1 MITEWNPSIGSLFG
15 VAQGVGVGQQLFNWL
30 DRDISQPPPP
40 DFRTINAVV
49 KQQGWCRLQAPWR
62 KVDGQLLWG
71 DCVIT
76 PVIEADG
83 LAGSFVAVIRDVTDE
98 HRRTQLLL
106 DETVTDPLTGLYN
119 RRGLEQHVEALLT
132 RPAGAPLTQSWVML
146 DLDFFKKVN
155 DTHGHDAGDTLLRS
169 VAQTLRNTARK
180 GDILA
185 RTGGEEFVLL
195 LPDCAAPAAMN
206 LAERLRLCVASLG
219 VTING
224 CSVRITVSLG
234 VAQQAPGETWI
245 AALARADAALYL
257 AKQEGRDRVMLAAP
271 GLVSPA

>member
-1 MITEWNPSIGSLFG
+1 
-15 VAQGVGVGQQLFNWL
+15 
-30 DRDISQPPPP
+30 
-40 DFRTINAVV
+40 
-49 KQQGWCRLQAPWR
+49 
-62 KVDGQLLWG
+62 
-71 DCVIT
+71 
-76 PVIEADG
+76 
-83 LAGSFVAVIRDVTDE
+83 
-98 HRRTQLLL
+98 
-106 DETVTDPLTGLYN
+106 
-119 RRGLEQHVEALLT
+119 
-132 RPAGAPLTQSWVML
+132 
-146 DLDFFKKVN
+146 
-155 DTHGHDAGDTLLRS
+155 